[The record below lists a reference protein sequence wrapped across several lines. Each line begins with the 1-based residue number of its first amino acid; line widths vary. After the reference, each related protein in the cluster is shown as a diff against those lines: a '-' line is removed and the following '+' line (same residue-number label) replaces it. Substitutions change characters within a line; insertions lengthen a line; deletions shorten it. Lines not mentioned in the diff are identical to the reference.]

1 MGSNAG
7 MAEALTVALSRASM
21 RSLAGATLFAFLG
34 AMSPAHAQY
43 PLEQRQLQL
52 RIQELKLQQS
62 QQELMQEQRFQQQQ
76 LQPYQAPLQQQQLQL
91 QQLQLQQGQAQQV
104 ESLRLQEQ
112 QRRQIKEGASASE
125 IPAILPTTLTPF

>member
-1 MGSNAG
+1 MGSKASMAG
-7 MAEALTVALSRASM
+7 RLALALSHASL
-21 RSLAGATLFAFLG
+21 RLLPGATLLTVLG
-34 AMSPAHAQY
+34 ALSPAQAQH

-62 QQELMQEQRFQQQQ
+62 QQQLMQEQRFQQQQ
-76 LQPYQAPLQQQQLQL
+76 LQPYQAPLQQQQFQL

-112 QRRQIKEGASASE
+112 QRRQIKEGTSASE

>member
-1 MGSNAG
+1 MEFNAG
-7 MAEALTVALSRASM
+7 MAGALTVALSHASM
-21 RSLAGATLFAFLG
+21 RALAGATLFAFLG
-34 AMSPAHAQY
+34 AMSPAQAQH

-62 QQELMQEQRFQQQQ
+62 QQQLMQEQRFQQQQ
-76 LQPYQAPLQQQQLQL
+76 MQPYQAPLQPQQLQL
-91 QQLQLQQGQAQQV
+91 QQLQLQQTQAQQV

-112 QRRQIKEGASASE
+112 RRLQIKEGASVGE

>member
-1 MGSNAG
+1 MGSNAS
-7 MAEALTVALSRASM
+7 MAGALKMALSHASM
-21 RSLAGATLFAFLG
+21 RLLAGAALFAILG
-34 AMSPAHAQY
+34 AMSPAQAQHL
-43 PLEQRQLQL
+43 LEQRQLQL

-62 QQELMQEQRFQQQQ
+62 QQQLMQEQRFQQQQ